1 MELNSKYLEILKY
14 LVQSDEYIK
23 IEELAQMYNVT
34 DRSMR
39 YSVDKIEK
47 FLVKNGFKYLD
58 RRHNKGI
65 KIIKQDGLEEFV
77 NSFIKQPIPYKYS
90 YSKEERFKFIITKII
105 QSDAPVK
112 ISELQKILYV
122 SKNTILKELDEIEKW
137 LGNKN
142 LNLVRKQKIGISI
155 EGNEYDKRKAL
166 LELIAN
172 TVSTDD
178 ILNYVNSKITNTR
191 AKNMQLDILFSDI
204 NIDFLDNLIR
214 KAEAKLGR
222 RFSDDAYGSLLTHLA
237 IMIKR
242 VQLNKT
248 IYLSVISFNDED
260 YDIENEVAN
269 FMIKEIENYY
279 NIVVPK
285 EEIRYIIYH
294 LSGARVYRES
304 IEKFD
309 EENGDELINV
319 LKKMINEI
327 EILYNVD
334 FEEQEDKLLHG
345 LVMHI
350 RPAIFRIKF
359 NKILDNP
366 LYFDIKNKYY
376 QLFSDIKYVSRHLEE
391 FIGRTINEHELSY
404 IVMHFGAAL
413 ENVKANRKKSKVI
426 VVCGT
431 GIGTARMVSSQL
443 KNEFNVEIVDTL
455 SAREIDKLKEY
466 KFDVIVSTVDIKN
479 LDDNDYIKIN
489 PIILKNDYE
498 KLEKY
503 FKRKYQIK
511 NKDNDIDIVNRVI
524 NIVEKYCTIQDKQH
538 LKYELLYEIKK
549 AKNTLTM
556 GRRVYMLSDL
566 LTREMIRIDVEAKDW
581 EEAIREGTK
590 VLRQNN
596 YVEDCYEE
604 AIINNIK
611 SMGPYM
617 VVAPG
622 IVLSHARPENG
633 VNKLSM
639 SLTLLK
645 NPVVFG
651 HETNDPVKLVITV
664 AAIDNE
670 THLKALSQL
679 MELMMNEEDMKKI
692 FNANNKDEIVKIVN
706 KYQD

>member
-77 NSFIKQPIPYKYS
+77 NSFIKQPVPYKYS

-142 LNLVRKQKIGISI
+142 LNLIRKQKIGISI

-455 SAREIDKLKEY
+455 SAREIDKLNEY

-651 HETNDPVKLVITV
+651 HETNDPVKIVITV

>member
-1 MELNSKYLEILKY
+1 MELNKKYLEILKY
-14 LVQSDEYIK
+14 LVQSDDYIK

-65 KIIKQDGLEEFV
+65 KVIKQDGLEEFV
-77 NSFIKQPIPYKYS
+77 NKFIKEPVPYKYS
-90 YSKEERFKFIITKII
+90 YSKDERFKFIITKII
-105 QSDAPVK
+105 QSDVPVK
-112 ISELQKILYV
+112 ISELQKVLYA
-122 SKNTILKELDEIEKW
+122 SKNTILKELDEIEQW
-137 LGNKN
+137 LSNKN
-142 LNLVRKQKIGISI
+142 LNLIRKQKIGISI
-155 EGNEYDKRKAL
+155 EGTEYDKRKAL

-191 AKNMQLDILFSDI
+191 VKNMQLDILFSDI

-214 KAEAKLGR
+214 KAEARLAR

-242 VQLNKT
+242 IQLNKT
-248 IYLSVISFNDED
+248 IYLSTLSYNDED
-260 YDIENEVAN
+260 CKIENEVASY
-269 FMIKEIENYY
+269 MIKEIENYY

-294 LSGARVYRES
+294 LSGARVYKDG
-304 IEKFD
+304 IERLD
-309 EENGDELINV
+309 VENDDELSNI

-327 EILYNVD
+327 KILYNAN
-334 FEEQEDKLLHG
+334 FEEHEDKLLYG

-350 RPAIFRIKF
+350 RPAIFRIKY
-359 NKILDNP
+359 NKVLENP
-366 LYFDIKNKYY
+366 LYHDIKNKYS
-376 QLFSDIKYVSRHLEE
+376 QLFDDVKYVSRHLEE
-391 FIGRTINEHELSY
+391 FIGNKINEHELSY

-413 ENVKANRKKSKVI
+413 ENAKANKKKSRVI
-426 VVCGT
+426 VICGT

-443 KNEFNVEIVDTL
+443 KNEFYVEIVDTL
-455 SAREIDKLKEY
+455 SSREIDKLKDK
-466 KFDVIVSTVDIKN
+466 KFDAIVSTVDIKN
-479 LDDNDYIKIN
+479 LDDNNYIKIN
-489 PIILKNDYE
+489 PILLKNDYE

-503 FKRKYQIK
+503 FKRQYKI
-511 NKDNDIDIVNRVI
+511 NSNDSEIDIVNRVI

-549 AKNTLTM
+549 AKNTLTLE
-556 GRRVYMLSDL
+556 RRVYMLSDL
-566 LTREMIRIDVEAKDW
+566 LTKEMIRIDVEAKDW
-581 EEAIREGTK
+581 EGAIREGTK

-596 YVEDCYEE
+596 YVEECYEE

-633 VNKLSM
+633 VKKLSM

-651 HETNDPVKLVITV
+651 HETNDPVKIVITV

-692 FNANNKDEIVKIVN
+692 FNANNRDEIVKIVN
-706 KYQD
+706 KYKD

>member
-39 YSVDKIEK
+39 YSVDRIEK

-77 NSFIKQPIPYKYS
+77 NSFIKQPVPYKYS

-137 LGNKN
+137 LGSKN
-142 LNLVRKQKIGISI
+142 LNLIRKQKIGISI

-237 IMIKR
+237 IMVKR

-327 EILYNVD
+327 EIIYNVD
-334 FEEQEDKLLHG
+334 FEEQEDKLLYG

-413 ENVKANRKKSKVI
+413 ENVKANRKKSRVI

-443 KNEFNVEIVDTL
+443 KNEFDVEIVDTL

-511 NKDNDIDIVNRVI
+511 NKDNEIDIVNRVI

-566 LTREMIRIDVEAKDW
+566 LTREMIRIDVETKDW